1 MRDDSNDN
9 DKNSDASSNRFQIYR
24 YIENNPGTH
33 LRKISK
39 ELGLAMGDTQYH
51 LDILEKSGRVKSRKI
66 NLYRRYYTA
75 AILGEKEKIILGFL
89 RQETTR
95 DILIYLIEHP
105 YSTQREL
112 AEFKHFSAPTISWH
126 MSRLIEAGIV
136 QSTKQGKK
144 ILYSLDADRDKLV
157 NILKYYHPSL
167 WNNLASRLAGLFLE
181 LSSSSPST
189 DDASKDDKNE
199 GGHE

>member
-1 MRDDSNDN
+1 MRDENN
-9 DKNSDASSNRFQIYR
+9 AIDKNSDASSNRFRIYR
-24 YIENNPGTH
+24 YIENNPGAH

-39 ELGLAMGDTQYH
+39 DLGLAMGDTQYH

-75 AILGEKEKIILGFL
+75 AILGEKEEIILGFL

-112 AEFKHFSAPTISWH
+112 ADYKHFSSPTISWH

-157 NILKYYHPSL
+157 NILKHYHPTL
-167 WNNLASRLAGLFLE
+167 WNNLASRLAELFLE
-181 LSSSSPST
+181 LSSSSPT
-189 DDASKDDKNE
+189 TNDDKDK